1 VTQAG
6 LELSF
11 LQDGAQ
17 PAERTAGEL
26 ASFIG
31 PAQQTLEIAIYDL
44 NLVGPPADMVRD
56 AIRGAAA
63 RKVAVRLIYNVDFAY
78 PIPVPPPPENN
89 DAYIASLGVPARPI
103 SGVPSLMHHK
113 YVIRDA
119 ATPDGAVWTGSTNW
133 TNDSWTREE
142 NVLLRLPS
150 AALALEYR
158 RNFEEL
164 WSTGRVDTSGRYDLA
179 PQDVPYGGGNVRA
192 RVWFSPGRGRQIAHV
207 FADRI
212 GRARQR
218 VRLCS
223 PVITAGPILGTLAEL
238 NTRHPVDVKGVYD
251 RTQMVEVLS
260 QWRVDPHAAWKV
272 PVFAS
277 LSGRLPLASKVTTP
291 YAPGSV
297 HDYMHAKITVVDDVV
312 LTGSYNLSHSGE
324 DNAENVVEL
333 KNAALAD
340 VFAQFVDRLFDR
352 YGPPVALG
360 QPPK

>member
-1 VTQAG
+1 MTAG

-11 LQDGAQ
+11 LEDGRQ

-26 ASFIG
+26 ATFVG
-31 PAQQTLEIAIYDL
+31 AAQHTLEIAIYDL
-44 NLVGPPADMVRD
+44 KLAGQPADMVHQ
-56 AIRGAAA
+56 AIRSAAG
-63 RKVAVRLIYNVDFAY
+63 RGVAVRLLYNVDFPY
-78 PIPVPPPPENN
+78 PIAVPPPPEC
-89 DAYIASLGVPARPI
+89 DSAYIDSLGVPAKPI

-119 ATPDGAVWTGSTNW
+119 GTPDAAVWTGSTNW

-142 NVLLRLPS
+142 NVILRLPS
-150 AALALEYR
+150 TALSVEYG

-164 WSTGRVDTSGRYDLA
+164 WKSGRVDTSGRYDLTA
-179 PQDVPYGGGNVRA
+179 QDIPYDGATARA
-192 RVWFSPGRGRQIAHV
+192 RVYFSPGRGRQIAHV
-207 FADRI
+207 IADRI
-212 GRARQR
+212 GRARRR

-238 NTRHPVDVKGVYD
+238 NTRRPVDVKGVYD
-251 RTQMVEVLS
+251 RTQMKEVLS
-260 QWRVDPHAAWKV
+260 QWQVDPHATWKV
-272 PVFAS
+272 PVFTSIVA
-277 LSGRLPLASKVTTP
+277 RLPFASKVTTP

-297 HDYMHAKITVVDDVV
+297 HDYMHAKVTVVDDVV

-324 DNAENVVEL
+324 DNAENLVEL

-340 VFAQFVDRLFDR
+340 VFAQFIDRLFDR
-352 YGPPVALG
+352 YAPPPGAG

>member
-1 VTQAG
+1 MTAG

-26 ASFIG
+26 ATFIG
-31 PAQQTLEIAIYDL
+31 AARQTLEIAIYDL

-63 RKVAVRLIYNVDFAY
+63 RQVAVRLIYNVDFAY

-89 DAYIASLGVPARPI
+89 SAYIDSLGVSAKPI

-119 ATPDGAVWTGSTNW
+119 ATPDGAVWTGSMNW

-142 NVLLRLPS
+142 NVILRLPS
-150 AALALEYR
+150 APLALEYR

-164 WSTGRVDTSGRYDLA
+164 WSTGRVDSSGRYDLA
-179 PQDVPYGGGNVRA
+179 PQDVPYGGGNVRT

-238 NTRHPVDVKGVYD
+238 NTRRPVDVKGVYD
-251 RTQMVEVLS
+251 RTQMQEVLS
-260 QWRVDPHAAWKV
+260 QWRNDPHATWKV

-277 LSGRLPLASKVTTP
+277 ISGRLPLASKVTTP

-340 VFAQFVDRLFDR
+340 MFAEFVDRLFDR